1 MQTNRVTCFVILA
14 ISIIILTVGFVLYYP
29 TSVNYGFPSLFL
41 FALGFTLFI
50 FGFFGVCLNKTF
62 KKHSNTKTIVS
73 VTAIGFILYCAYV
86 FVFMLIGEIDF
97 NPILAEGVS
106 YTDYLARYLNRF
118 VFSAIIVLCA
128 IISTIALTIYNF
140 KVRKEDELFK
150 HGILLDFVLGFPL
163 GISILNTLMN
173 FFRLMLFVFR

>member
-1 MQTNRVTCFVILA
+1 MKLNRVTYFVLLA
-14 ISIIILTVGFVLYYP
+14 ISIIILTVGFVLRYP
-29 TSVNYGFPSLFL
+29 TSVNYDSASLFL
-41 FALGFTLFI
+41 FALGFSLFI
-50 FGFFGVCLNKTF
+50 YGLFGVCLNKTS

-118 VFSAIIVLCA
+118 VFSAIIVLGA
-128 IISTIALTIYNF
+128 IISTIALTVYNF
-140 KVRKEDELFK
+140 KVRKEDELLK
-150 HGILLDFVLGFPL
+150 RGILLDFVLGLPL
-163 GISILNTLMN
+163 GIGIFNTFLY
-173 FFRLMLFVFR
+173 LFYLLIK